1 MKKLVTLAA
10 LASALTMAATAP
22 AQAEMKSAG
31 NAEQC
36 VEGKCLKTKMAEG
49 KCGEGKCGAHDHKA
63 KAAEGKCGAHDHKAK
78 AAEGKCGEGKCGS
91 K

>member
-1 MKKLVTLAA
+1 MKKLATLAA

-31 NAEQC
+31 KAEQC
-36 VEGKCLKTKMAEG
+36 VEGNDL
-49 KCGEGKCGAHDHKA
+49 KA